1 MDEQVNRN
9 TLLEATIV
17 AAKADTATVSS
28 KGEPIRRL
36 THGVSLRRL
45 VTHTDYR
52 GSLTELYDTRWD
64 FHPDP
69 LVSSYI
75 FTIRPGVVKGWNLHQ
90 THEDRYVLLQG
101 EMELVLYDPRPDSP
115 TCGEVCTIVLSE
127 YERCIVNIPIN
138 VWHADR
144 NIGSRETVV
153 MNFPTV
159 PYDHM
164 NPDKLRLPLDSSLI
178 PHQFPEN
185 VIGG

>member
-1 MDEQVNRN
+1 MTEQIKRSS
-9 TLLEATIV
+9 LLETTIA
-17 AAKADTATVSS
+17 AAKSDTATVSS
-28 KGEPIRRL
+28 KGEPLRRL

-52 GSLTELYDTRWD
+52 GSVTELYDPRWD

-69 LVSSYI
+69 LVFSYV

-90 THEDRYVLLQG
+90 RHEDRYALLQG

-115 TCGEVCTIVLSE
+115 TFGEACTIALSE
-127 YERCIVNIPIN
+127 HERCLVNVPIN

-144 NIGSRETVV
+144 NIGSRDAVV
-153 MNFPTV
+153 LNYPTIA
-159 PYDHM
+159 YDHA
-164 NPDKLRLPLDSSLI
+164 NPDKLRLPLDTSLI
-178 PHQFPEN
+178 PYQFPDN